1 MKTYNR
7 IPVSVSVPTT
17 SQLAIK
23 YFNYT
28 SWKGKCTDKNYIG
41 VDQETFEDCKNVYI
55 DEDNVLRSRP
65 SIKVAKDNIHMSVDK
80 IYTFGPW
87 TVYKRASSGN
97 TTSLDF
103 VYGDQSWTITEV
115 PKDCNIVLADE
126 KIFVF
131 GNNYAKYFDLIDTEM
146 LDATDLIYSPVTKTI
161 NVSGKHE
168 LESPNI
174 WSKTHRERYF
184 WSRKVPVDLDD
195 LIGQKVTVEI
205 DGSDEYTINSFQK
218 YQEYTVAKPL
228 LENLGTDTLYLPIA
242 DFTADFTP
250 IREVTDNG
258 IPMVSVS
265 KYNSIVRAKKTTKTV
280 SGKNYTYYEVE
291 YSVDGTVFNRLSSLP
306 WEDDK
311 PYDCFHIPKFS
322 NDGTLVYVY
331 TSAGVYAISVL
342 SDSKG
347 GNYRYLDWTNL
358 CSSLYNIPSD
368 VVYSEFGYAYVDNY
382 NTFSVFTGIRAV
394 NDITYAV
401 YMVRDGTLV
410 TKSNFYS
417 VDQAAKFYLQY
428 CKLICNNTNT
438 MLYVP
443 FEGVL
448 GQNYYYVQ
456 VFKEVA
462 DTPITTYVYV
472 SGVLSRTDI
481 LYKTD
486 VYKSAAGL
494 NMIAYDNNTTLLVVS
509 YNSAG
514 LSVESR
520 INASVTTPI
529 VAESDSSILA
539 KNAYVYNKHVVNLE
553 SDAPVAVQNNYIYY
567 LKKTQTDALGYLSK
581 YDIYSSYFDKNVLFT
596 KTVVDKTTVDY
607 RFDCEAELSNYYIS
621 RDKDLYISETGN
633 YQYHDF
639 EWYFPEV
646 FVKHFDYEITGLHPI
661 STTEVAAFTQNSIYY
676 IVPTTITRDGLEQKV
691 FAYYKSRIPLGCE
704 KGCEIVTSYDGKYTI
719 FPTKRGLVAMAYQDF
734 VSSSEQ
740 ALTFLSDNIADE
752 FFKWNQGEVKI
763 TLYKYWAVIYRLDT
777 PIAYVL
783 DMRNMSWWTMEYA
796 TVQQVVEINKKLYVL
811 SNNILYVLNTDETD
825 YRDDIGKIEWSLT
838 SQKLHFGAVN
848 YYKQIQNLTLSAV
861 SQIDAI
867 EDPIAYSLGVNG
879 KLDIT
884 NYRKT
889 LSGETD
895 QSIHYQVNLTRTYV
909 ARLNYLKVN
918 EFQFTIRSYD
928 NQASQLPLMLTNIA
942 IKFKITGQVR

>member
-28 SWKGKCTDKNYIG
+28 SWKGKCTNKNYIG

-65 SIKVAKDNIHMSVDK
+65 SIKVAKDKIHMSVDK

-103 VYGDQSWTITEV
+103 VYGDQSWAITDV
-115 PKDCNIVLADE
+115 PNDCNIVLANE

-131 GNNYAKYFDLIDTEM
+131 GNNYAKYFDLIDKEI
-146 LDATDLIYSPVTKTI
+146 LDATDLIYSPVTKLYTYGTESDLEEN
-161 NVSGKHE
+161 NV
-168 LESPNI
+168 
-174 WSKTHRERYF
+174 WSKIHRERYI
-184 WSRKVPVDLDD
+184 WSRKSPTNLDK
-195 LIGQKVTVEI
+195 LTGKKVTANFEGEEPTV
-205 DGSDEYTINSFQK
+205 INKFQK
-218 YQEYTVAKPL
+218 YQEYTIAKKMQSLDSNSVLNYSTFTLPL
-228 LENLGTDTLYLPIA
+228 VD
-242 DFTADFTP
+242 
-250 IREVTDNG
+250 
-258 IPMVSVS
+258 VS
-265 KYNSIVRAKKTTKTV
+265 KYNSVVYAVKETKTV
-280 SGKNYTYYEVE
+280 NAVDYTYYTVY
-291 YSVDGTVFNRLSSLP
+291 YSVDGITFNVLGQLP
-306 WEDDK
+306 WINDK
-311 PYDCFHIPKFS
+311 PYNCYYKPRFS
-322 NDGTLVYVY
+322 DDGTIVYIY
-331 TSAGVYAISVL
+331 TSAGLYAISVL
-342 SDSKG
+342 SDSSDSG
-347 GNYRYLDWTNL
+347 YRYNGWTNVTTAF
-358 CSSLYNIPSD
+358 NFPTDI
-368 VVYSEFGYAYVDNY
+368 VYSQYGSVHMANY
-382 NTFSVFTGIRAV
+382 NTFSVYPDTTKTTAYLVQSGTLAAKATVVKPAENTYTAILSSDYMTILAIVRQNGNGLSFLKIMAENDRPTIV
-394 NDITYAV
+394 NEEYPADSNIDSCLTRVILYRDVYCNALYTTIFIEKLVLHTFINQTTTTTQTLHTSLDFSVPIVGENSQSWMSSNSYTYAQETLRIDTCIPV
-401 YMVRDGTLV
+401 TVR
-410 TKSNFYS
+410 
-417 VDQAAKFYLQY
+417 
-428 CKLICNNTNT
+428 NT
-438 MLYVP
+438 
-443 FEGVL
+443 
-448 GQNYYYVQ
+448 
-456 VFKEVA
+456 
-462 DTPITTYVYV
+462 
-472 SGVLSRTDI
+472 
-481 LYKTD
+481 
-486 VYKSAAGL
+486 GL
-494 NMIAYDNNTTLLVVS
+494 
-509 YNSAG
+509 
-514 LSVESR
+514 
-520 INASVTTPI
+520 
-529 VAESDSSILA
+529 
-539 KNAYVYNKHVVNLE
+539 
-553 SDAPVAVQNNYIYY
+553 YY
-567 LKKTQTDALGYLSK
+567 LKPNGSN
-581 YDIYSSYFDKNVLFT
+581 YDLYTSYTNDNIYFT
-596 KTVVDKTTVDY
+596 ETVVDKTTIDY
-607 RFDCEAELSNYYIS
+607 RFDCEADLSQYYIS
-621 RDKDLYISETGN
+621 KGKTVYISSSGAYPAHE
-633 YQYHDF
+633 F

-646 FVKHFDYEITGLHPI
+646 FVKHFDYEITGLHSI

-676 IVPTTITRDGLEQKV
+676 IVPTTITRDGLEQKI

-918 EFQFTIRSYD
+918 EFQFTIRSYE

>member
-65 SIKVAKDNIHMSVDK
+65 SIKVAKDKIHMSVDK

-103 VYGDQSWTITEV
+103 VYGNQSWALTDV
-115 PKDCNIVLADE
+115 PKDCNIVLANE

-131 GNNYAKYFDLIDTEM
+131 GNNYAKYFDLINTEM
-146 LDATDLIYSPVTKTI
+146 LDATDLIYSPVTKLYTYGTESNLEEN
-161 NVSGKHE
+161 NV
-168 LESPNI
+168 
-174 WSKTHRERYF
+174 WSKTHRERYI
-184 WSRKVPVDLDD
+184 WSRKSPTNLDK
-195 LIGQKVTVEI
+195 LTAKKVTVNFE
-205 DGSDEYTINSFQK
+205 GEEPTVINKFQK
-218 YQEYTVAKPL
+218 YQEYTIAKKMQSLDSNSVLNYSTFTLPL
-228 LENLGTDTLYLPIA
+228 VD
-242 DFTADFTP
+242 
-250 IREVTDNG
+250 
-258 IPMVSVS
+258 VS
-265 KYNSIVRAKKTTKTV
+265 KKNSVVYAVKETKTV
-280 SGKNYTYYEVE
+280 NAVDYTYYTVY
-291 YSVDGTVFNRLSSLP
+291 YSVDGITFNVLDQLP
-306 WEDDK
+306 WINDK
-311 PYDCFHIPKFS
+311 PYNCYYKPRFS
-322 NDGTLVYVY
+322 DDGTIVYIY
-331 TSAGVYAISVL
+331 TSAGLYAISVL
-342 SDSKG
+342 SDSPNSG
-347 GNYRYLDWTNL
+347 YRYNGWTNVTTAF
-358 CSSLYNIPSD
+358 NFPTDI
-368 VVYSEFGYAYVDNY
+368 VYSQYGSAHMANY
-382 NTFSVFTGIRAV
+382 NTFSVYPDTTKTTAYLVQSGTLSAKATVTKPTESASYTAILSSDYMTILAIVSQNGLSFLKIMAENDEPVIV
-394 NDITYAV
+394 NEELSLGANIDSCLTRVILYRDVYCNALYQTPYTSPRKLVLHTFINQTTTRTQTLHTSLYFSVPIAGENSQSWMSSDSYTYAQET
-401 YMVRDGTLV
+401 VRIDACIPV
-410 TKSNFYS
+410 T
-417 VDQAAKFYLQY
+417 VR
-428 CKLICNNTNT
+428 NT
-438 MLYVP
+438 
-443 FEGVL
+443 
-448 GQNYYYVQ
+448 
-456 VFKEVA
+456 
-462 DTPITTYVYV
+462 
-472 SGVLSRTDI
+472 
-481 LYKTD
+481 
-486 VYKSAAGL
+486 GL
-494 NMIAYDNNTTLLVVS
+494 
-509 YNSAG
+509 
-514 LSVESR
+514 
-520 INASVTTPI
+520 
-529 VAESDSSILA
+529 
-539 KNAYVYNKHVVNLE
+539 
-553 SDAPVAVQNNYIYY
+553 YY
-567 LKKTQTDALGYLSK
+567 LKPNGSN
-581 YDIYSSYFDKNVLFT
+581 YDLYTSYTNDNIYFTETVIDKFT
-596 KTVVDKTTVDY
+596 IDY
-607 RFDCEAELSNYYIS
+607 RFDYEAELFQYYIS
-621 RDKDLYISETGN
+621 KGKTVYISSSGSYPAHE
-633 YQYHDF
+633 F

-646 FVKHFDYEITGLHPI
+646 FAQHFDYEITGLHPI
-661 STTEVAAFTQNSIYY
+661 STTEVTAFTQNSIYY
-676 IVPTTITRDGLEQKV
+676 IVPTTITRDGLEQKA

-734 VSSSEQ
+734 VSSNEQ

-796 TVQQVVEINKKLYVL
+796 TVQQVVEMNKKLYVL

-918 EFQFTIRSYD
+918 EFQFTIRSYE

>member
-65 SIKVAKDNIHMSVDK
+65 SIKVAKDKIHMSVNK

-103 VYGDQSWTITEV
+103 VYGDQSWTITDV
-115 PKDCNIVLADE
+115 PKDCNIVLANE

-131 GNNYAKYFDLIDTEM
+131 GNNYAKYFDLIDKEI
-146 LDATDLIYSPVTKTI
+146 LDATDLIYSPVTKLYTYGTESDLEEN
-161 NVSGKHE
+161 NV
-168 LESPNI
+168 
-174 WSKTHRERYF
+174 WSKTHRERYI
-184 WSRKVPVDLDD
+184 WSRKSPTNLDK
-195 LIGQKVTVEI
+195 LTGKKVTANFEGEEPTV
-205 DGSDEYTINSFQK
+205 INKFQK
-218 YQEYTVAKPL
+218 YQEYTIAKKMQSLDSNSVLNYSTFTLPL
-228 LENLGTDTLYLPIA
+228 VD
-242 DFTADFTP
+242 
-250 IREVTDNG
+250 
-258 IPMVSVS
+258 VS
-265 KYNSIVRAKKTTKTV
+265 KYNSVVYAVKETKTV
-280 SGKNYTYYEVE
+280 NTVDYTYYTVY
-291 YSVDGTVFNRLSSLP
+291 YSVDGITFNVLDQLP
-306 WEDDK
+306 WVNDK
-311 PYDCFHIPKFS
+311 PYNCYYKPRFS
-322 NDGTLVYVY
+322 DDGTIVYIY
-331 TSAGVYAISVL
+331 TSAGLYAISVL
-342 SDSKG
+342 SDSSDSG
-347 GNYRYLDWTNL
+347 YRYNGWTNVTAAF
-358 CSSLYNIPSD
+358 NFPTDI
-368 VVYSEFGYAYVDNY
+368 VYSQYGSAHMANY
-382 NTFSVFTGIRAV
+382 NTFSVYPDTTKTTAYLVQSGTLSAKATVTKPTESASYTAILSSDYLTILAIVQSGSLYFLAIDADSERPVATQTQELSATVDSCLSRLILYRDVHCRALYQTPPSSV
-394 NDITYAV
+394 RGLDLKTFINQSTITTQRLYTSSLFSLPIAGENSQSWMSSNSYTYAQET
-401 YMVRDGTLV
+401 VRIDTCIPV
-410 TKSNFYS
+410 T
-417 VDQAAKFYLQY
+417 VR
-428 CKLICNNTNT
+428 NT
-438 MLYVP
+438 
-443 FEGVL
+443 
-448 GQNYYYVQ
+448 
-456 VFKEVA
+456 
-462 DTPITTYVYV
+462 
-472 SGVLSRTDI
+472 
-481 LYKTD
+481 
-486 VYKSAAGL
+486 GL
-494 NMIAYDNNTTLLVVS
+494 
-509 YNSAG
+509 
-514 LSVESR
+514 
-520 INASVTTPI
+520 
-529 VAESDSSILA
+529 
-539 KNAYVYNKHVVNLE
+539 
-553 SDAPVAVQNNYIYY
+553 YY
-567 LKKTQTDALGYLSK
+567 LKPNGSN
-581 YDIYSSYFDKNVLFT
+581 YDLYTSYTNDNIYFT
-596 KTVVDKTTVDY
+596 ETVIDKTTIDY
-607 RFDCEAELSNYYIS
+607 RFDYEAELSQYYIS
-621 RDKDLYISETGN
+621 KGKTVYISSSGSYPAHE
-633 YQYHDF
+633 F

-646 FVKHFDYEITGLHPI
+646 FAKHFDYEITGLHPI
-661 STTEVAAFTQNSIYY
+661 STTEVVAFTQNSIYY
-676 IVPTTITRDGLEQKV
+676 IVPTTITRDGIEQKV

-752 FFKWNQGEVKI
+752 FFKWNRGEVKI

-918 EFQFTIRSYD
+918 EFQFTIRSYE